1 MFYPVTVTCIT
12 RSKFSAL
19 VEAGSVDEAVLSA
32 RARFVGMRPEPSE
45 CTLNDIL
52 ATNEDEV
59 SYIAAYGT
67 DPEIADGIYAV
78 EGPVDGL
85 AAALETDYYV
95 FAKDE

>member
-1 MFYPVTVTCIT
+1 MFYPVTVTCVT

-19 VEAGSVDEAVLSA
+19 VEAGSEVEAVYLA
-32 RARFVGMRPEPSE
+32 QARFVGMRPEPGE
-45 CTLNDIL
+45 CTLNDVL

-59 SYIAAYGT
+59 SYTAQYGT

-85 AAALETDYYV
+85 DAALETDYYV
-95 FAKDE
+95 FAKGE